1 MVNIAI
7 VQDRP
12 VFKYQNKYYRLNL
25 SEFDKYLKL
34 CDHLL
39 YCASIVEIS
48 EGDSVRDM
56 CVIDSSK
63 VTILSIRKNN
73 LFDKLCLS
81 KFNIKSIQKAVE
93 LSDLVVI
100 KMPSVSFGS
109 YAIHC
114 AKAFERKYILEVV
127 GCAWDSFWYHSLR
140 GKFLAPL
147 SFLLTKI
154 KIHEASYVLYV
165 TSRFLQD
172 RYPTIGNSI
181 GCSNVFI
188 AECDRK
194 ILEKRLEKIELLK
207 LNGSLK
213 IGTTSPVDVRFR
225 GQEYV
230 IKAIAKLKKRGL
242 RFDYYMAGG
251 GNSLFLKKLSV
262 KLGVK
267 DQVHFL
273 GKLSSEEVNHYLD
286 NIDIYIHPS
295 KAEGLPRALIEAM
308 SRGVP
313 SLGSRTAG
321 IPELLPDTRL
331 FGKGRVDEI
340 ALLLQ
345 QFTVDIM
352 KYDAIYNY
360 EFSKN
365 YWEKK
370 LMNKRKIFY
379 SKVLQ
384 K

>member
-1 MVNIAI
+1 MVNITL

-12 VFKYQNKYYRLNL
+12 VFKYRNQYYRLSL

-34 CDHLL
+34 CDHLI
-39 YCASIVEIS
+39 YCTSIVDIA
-48 EGDSVRDM
+48 EGGSIKDLY
-56 CVIDSSK
+56 VIDSSK
-63 VTILSIRKNN
+63 VTVLPIRKND

-81 KFNIKSIQKAVE
+81 EFNIKLIQKAVE
-93 LSDLVVI
+93 KSDLVVI
-100 KMPSVSFGS
+100 KMPLMGFGS
-109 YAIHC
+109 CAIHW
-114 AKAFERKYILEVV
+114 ANVFERKYILEVV
-127 GCAWDSFWYHSLR
+127 GCAWDAFWYHSLK

-147 SFLLTKI
+147 SFLLTKK

-165 TSRFLQD
+165 TSQFLQN
-172 RYPTIGNSI
+172 RYPTVGHSI

-188 AECDRK
+188 TEVERK
-194 ILEKRLEKIELLK
+194 ILDKRLEKIELLK
-207 LNGSLK
+207 LSNSLK

-251 GNSLFLKKLSV
+251 GNPLYLKKLSI
-262 KLGVK
+262 KLGIK

-273 GKLSSEEVNHYLD
+273 GKLSSEEVNRYLD

-331 FGKGRVDEI
+331 FGKGKVDEI

-345 QFTVDIM
+345 QFTAEIM
-352 KYDAIYNY
+352 KSDAIYNY
-360 EFSKN
+360 ELSKK
-365 YWEKK
+365 YWEEE
-370 LMNKRKIFY
+370 LANKRKRFY
-379 SKVLQ
+379 SEVLR